1 MALASGDT
9 YHFLYNELVLVFK
22 VFFAF
27 LMENQ
32 GFVCFV
38 LFFFSLKKKKGI
50 WSTFSVCPPTSSS
63 YPPV

>member
-1 MALASGDT
+1 MALAGGDT
-9 YHFLYNELVLVFK
+9 YHFLYDELVLVFK

-32 GFVCFV
+32 GF
-38 LFFFSLKKKKGI
+38 FFFFSSLKKKKGI

>member
-1 MALASGDT
+1 MALASEDT
-9 YHFLYNELVLVFK
+9 YNFFYDELVLVFK

-32 GFVCFV
+32 GFV
-38 LFFFSLKKKKGI
+38 LFCFSLKKKKGI